1 MVPIDKVGILEPGVR
16 RFLRSCA
23 DIWETGGKA
32 KPLKAAKKATKELDD
47 EDKAFLEK
55 KKAGAFYLALP
66 TLAPSY

>member
-1 MVPIDKVGILEPGVR
+1 MVPTDKVRTLESVVR
-16 RFLRSCA
+16 RFLRSLA

-55 KKAGAFYLALP
+55 KKAGTFYLALP
-66 TLAPSY
+66 TLSPSC